1 MEKNLNAADRVKL
14 DEYLTSVREVE
25 KTVKRR
31 AYWAERP
38 KPSMDYE
45 LEDFDRKSV
54 DGYVGTLLDLAVL
67 ALQTDSTRAVTVQIP
82 FWEGFKEPGL
92 SGNYHDLSHHGQKKE
107 KIEKLLKL
115 EHAILKRINTSLNVM
130 RECQVGNDSLLDQTT
145 TLLTAS
151 MGSANSHNFDDLP
164 ALVVDNRMK
173 NAGHWQKKDVPMS
186 NLYLGLLQQFGGESD
201 QFGEST
207 GSFDL
212 FVMRKFFVTAMMA
225 IFFASGI
232 LQADPKL
239 EKIFAQNC
247 IKCHGPQKQKGK
259 LRLDRPLGQI
269 FSDRKLLENIA
280 AVIEAEEM
288 PPEEASQPTA
298 EARAEALQIIQKII
312 LAQRPDNP
320 LKRLTRAEYT
330 NTMHDLFG
338 VDFDF
343 TGLLPP
349 DHVEQGFDKFGES
362 HLMPPSGNGLP
373 KDCTVCQAERVLP
386 DAPPETRV
394 WKFDAR
400 HFHGSKNFATGGG
413 GDYRDG
419 QDYVLTGFRPY
430 RSNLHFRL
438 IQKAMSN
445 LLSHPLGDIGSK

>member
-1 MEKNLNAADRVKL
+1 MKRRTFLKATGVSLLLPQMESFGQVVENDSIRRLLTIVNHLSFYQPELIPQKEGLFGKAPPLLTELSDQFNHMKVFSGLDNPAVQNGFGHTPCVGILSGYFNKLRRKNRLSIDQAIADLIGDETRFKSLVFQAGENLNFSQISWDKHGLPVYQIDSPRKIFNLLFQINEKEKTQQQVLAEDRSILDAVFSQAKSMEKNLNAADRVKL
-14 DEYLTSVREVE
+14 EEYLTSVREVE

-130 RECQVGNDSLLDQTT
+130 RERQVGNGSLFDQTT

-173 NAGHWQKKDVPMS
+173 TAGHWQKKDVPMS
-186 NLYLGLLQQFGGESD
+186 NLYLGLLQQFGGEGD

-212 FVMRKFFVTAMMA
+212 
-225 IFFASGI
+225 
-232 LQADPKL
+232 
-239 EKIFAQNC
+239 
-247 IKCHGPQKQKGK
+247 
-259 LRLDRPLGQI
+259 
-269 FSDRKLLENIA
+269 
-280 AVIEAEEM
+280 
-288 PPEEASQPTA
+288 
-298 EARAEALQIIQKII
+298 
-312 LAQRPDNP
+312 
-320 LKRLTRAEYT
+320 
-330 NTMHDLFG
+330 
-338 VDFDF
+338 
-343 TGLLPP
+343 
-349 DHVEQGFDKFGES
+349 
-362 HLMPPSGNGLP
+362 
-373 KDCTVCQAERVLP
+373 
-386 DAPPETRV
+386 
-394 WKFDAR
+394 
-400 HFHGSKNFATGGG
+400 
-413 GDYRDG
+413 
-419 QDYVLTGFRPY
+419 
-430 RSNLHFRL
+430 
-438 IQKAMSN
+438 
-445 LLSHPLGDIGSK
+445 LS

>member
-1 MEKNLNAADRVKL
+1 MKRRTFLKGTGVSLLVPQMESLGQIAQVGSPRRLLTIVNHLSFYQPKLIPKKEGVFDKAPPLLAELSDQFKHMKVFSGLDNPAVQNGFGHTPCVGILSGYFNKLQRKNRLSIDQAIADLIGDDTRFKSLVFQAGENLNFSQISWDKHGLPVYQIDSPRKIFNLLFQINEKEKTQQQVLAEDRSILDAVFSQAKSMEKNLNAADRAKL

-45 LEDFDRKSV
+45 IEDFDRKSV

-115 EHAILKRINTSLNVM
+115 EHAIIKRINTSLNVM
-130 RECQVGNDSLLDQTT
+130 RERQVGNGSLFDQTT

-173 NAGHWQKKDVPMS
+173 TAGHWQKKDVPMS
-186 NLYLGLLQQFGGESD
+186 NLYLGLLQQFGGEGD

-212 FVMRKFFVTAMMA
+212 
-225 IFFASGI
+225 
-232 LQADPKL
+232 
-239 EKIFAQNC
+239 
-247 IKCHGPQKQKGK
+247 
-259 LRLDRPLGQI
+259 
-269 FSDRKLLENIA
+269 
-280 AVIEAEEM
+280 
-288 PPEEASQPTA
+288 
-298 EARAEALQIIQKII
+298 
-312 LAQRPDNP
+312 
-320 LKRLTRAEYT
+320 
-330 NTMHDLFG
+330 
-338 VDFDF
+338 
-343 TGLLPP
+343 
-349 DHVEQGFDKFGES
+349 
-362 HLMPPSGNGLP
+362 
-373 KDCTVCQAERVLP
+373 
-386 DAPPETRV
+386 
-394 WKFDAR
+394 
-400 HFHGSKNFATGGG
+400 
-413 GDYRDG
+413 
-419 QDYVLTGFRPY
+419 
-430 RSNLHFRL
+430 
-438 IQKAMSN
+438 
-445 LLSHPLGDIGSK
+445 LS